1 MEKEFKDYFGIPEN
15 LTPTCMIPIG
25 YPSGNDRNKHGN
37 KSRLPVEERSAP
49 ARGKASRYRYQPKQE
64 FEALAILGKSR
75 RSRS

>member
-37 KSRLPVEERSAP
+37 KSRLPVEEISSGER
-49 ARGKASRYRYQPKQE
+49 
-64 FEALAILGKSR
+64 
-75 RSRS
+75 